1 MSTIK
6 VNTIENRTGS
16 SITIGGSST
25 TSLNLASTITGGTL
39 TNGPAFQANLSN
51 DTSISNNTNTKVQC
65 NSELYDTDG
74 CYDNSTNYRFT
85 PTVAGK
91 YMVYCQLDMS
101 GGAASDL
108 NTHVIKLY
116 KNGSQ
121 HTFKY
126 NEFRNNPVQTITT
139 SMSCVVDFNG
149 SSDYVEM
156 YALIEEVS
164 AGSAIIQGYQAR
176 THFGAYRL
184 IGA

>member
-1 MSTIK
+1 MSTLK
-6 VNTIENRTGS
+6 VSTISPLGTDATKT
-16 SITIGGSST
+16 ITIGSASNGDVAAGIFTST
-25 TSLNLASTITGGTL
+25 
-39 TNGPAFQANLSN
+39 PAFQANLSS
-51 DTSISNNTNTKVQC
+51 DSSISNNTNTKVQF
-65 NSELYDTDG
+65 NSVLYDTDN

-91 YMVYCQLDMS
+91 YMVYCQLDMYS
-101 GGAASDL
+101 GGNSDL

-126 NEFRNNPVQTITT
+126 NEFRSNPPKTITT
-139 SMSCVVDFNG
+139 SISCVVDFNG
-149 SSDYVEM
+149 SSDYAEM
-156 YALIEEVS
+156 FALIEEVS

-176 THFGAYRL
+176 THFGAYRI